1 VWRAAVILRATWPAQ
16 PQATQ
21 PQDALEMGEQHL
33 DAFAVAARLL
43 ESFGV
48 NEWTG
53 GIASVFVD
61 AARDFALGRL
71 WAAFWLQRARATI
84 IGPRALEESLAIVDP
99 ACRVQKLALRAYI
112 DVAIFVEREVVSA
125 QRAVFALGFVDDRN
139 VRSNLL
145 LVDDPVERRRRPIGR
160 VRCSRRQTGLSSST
174 QSLECGSRHGDPCRG
189 ANAERDPMPPTTSA
203 DDTLIAAHLASGI
216 LAATMRV
223 ASVENPAAQAPLAAK
238 LYFDCHDALRAERKR
253 RYEV

>member
-1 VWRAAVILRATWPAQ
+1 MKGAWLDTPPRRRRRGFCSLSIEKSTNRHRKFFSQ
-16 PQATQ
+16 G
-21 PQDALEMGEQHL
+21 DALMTDGNPPVRPPSY
-33 DAFAVAARLL
+33 DKKI
-43 ESFGV
+43 G
-48 NEWTG
+48 
-53 GIASVFVD
+53 
-61 AARDFALGRL
+61 LGSAGRRR
-71 WAAFWLQRARATI
+71 AWLQ
-84 IGPRALEESLAIVDP
+84 
-99 ACRVQKLALRAYI
+99 
-112 DVAIFVEREVVSA
+112 F
-125 QRAVFALGFVDDRN
+125 
-139 VRSNLL
+139 
-145 LVDDPVERRRRPIGR
+145 ERRRRPIGR

-174 QSLECGSRHGDPCRG
+174 QSLKCGSRHGDPCRG